1 MLSLIRRN
9 SISHWLAYSSSENF
23 TECSIQDDVWQRKK
37 IHRLDKRK
45 QCSAIAA
52 GTGDDHHHHSMLLK
66 EVVGTLTFGEKKR
79 EAAAQ
84 YSSRTDDPPT
94 TSAGSRGVWWN
105 HDDKERKAAPRGQSL
120 FKLLIFSSLLFS
132 SLLLRTLHGDGRA
145 ATVRDSETNSHH
157 RPPMPASGGW
167 MDELDGRMGEWMNGW
182 MDGWM
187 DRKLHFFPFNCYSSK
202 ATMLV
207 TGGSFSWCFLLPE
220 GRMDELDRWMGGWMH
235 ECMDGRRVDGQE
247 VTLFPIR
254 FQFP

>member
-9 SISHWLAYSSSENF
+9 SISQRLACSSSENF
-23 TECSIQDDVWQRKK
+23 TKCSIQDDIWQRKK
-37 IHRLDKRK
+37 FHRLEKRK

-52 GTGDDHHHHSMLLK
+52 GAGDHHHHHHSMLLK

-94 TSAGSRGVWWN
+94 TSAGPRGVRWN

-120 FKLLIFSSLLFS
+120 FKLLIFSSLIFS
-132 SLLLRTLHGDGRA
+132 PLLLRTLHGDGRA
-145 ATVRDSETNSHH
+145 ATVRDCETNSHH

-167 MDELDGRMGEWMNGW
+167 MDELDGWMGEWMNGWMDGRIGRMNGWEW

-187 DRKLHFFPFNCYSSK
+187 DRKLHFFPFNCYSSM

-207 TGGSFSWCFLLPE
+207 TGGSFS
-220 GRMDELDRWMGGWMH
+220 
-235 ECMDGRRVDGQE
+235 
-247 VTLFPIR
+247 
-254 FQFP
+254 

>member
-9 SISHWLAYSSSENF
+9 SISQRLACSSSENF
-23 TECSIQDDVWQRKK
+23 TKCSIQDDIWQRKK
-37 IHRLDKRK
+37 FHRLEKRK

-52 GTGDDHHHHSMLLK
+52 GAGDHHHHHHSMLLK

-94 TSAGSRGVWWN
+94 TSAGPQGVRWN

-120 FKLLIFSSLLFS
+120 FKLLIFSSLLS
-132 SLLLRTLHGDGRA
+132 SSPSYVAWGRAGGNSTRLWNQQPPSPPNACQRWMDGRI
-145 ATVRDSETNSHH
+145 
-157 RPPMPASGGW
+157 
-167 MDELDGRMGEWMNGW
+167 GRMNRWGNEW
-182 MDGWM
+182 MDGWTGSYTFSHLIAIPL
-187 DRKLHFFPFNCYSSK
+187 RQPCWL
-202 ATMLV
+202 LV
-207 TGGSFSWCFLLPE
+207 VALVRDFYCP
-220 GRMDELDRWMGGWMH
+220 MDEMDRWMGGWMH

-247 VTLFPIR
+247 LTLFSIR